1 MNADNNNKKV
11 DYKSDIL
18 LLEEAEEIARGR
30 KCTRDYAL
38 YIMFSQAMT
47 SGDKTKAE
55 ACMNVLEREVINSFV
70 DPVFKGSEVGKKR
83 KSKRKRKRSSRLK
96 L

>member
-11 DYKSDIL
+11 GYKSDIL

-47 SGDKTKAE
+47 SGDKTKAK
-55 ACMNVLEREVINSFV
+55 ACLNVLEREKSLTPLWIQCSRDQKKVRKEKEK
-70 DPVFKGSEVGKKR
+70 DRVG
-83 KSKRKRKRSSRLK
+83 
-96 L
+96 

>member
-1 MNADNNNKKV
+1 MNSDNNNKKV
-11 DYKSDIL
+11 DYKNDIL

-47 SGDKTKAE
+47 SGDKRKAE
-55 ACMNVLEREVINSFV
+55 TCMNVLEREVIKSLG
-70 DPVFKGSEVGKKR
+70 DPVFKESEEGK
-83 KSKRKRKRSSRLK
+83 KRKRKRK
-96 L
+96 

>member
-1 MNADNNNKKV
+1 MNSDNNNKKV
-11 DYKSDIL
+11 DYKNDIL

-47 SGDKTKAE
+47 SGDKRRAE
-55 ACMNVLEREVINSFV
+55 ACMNVLEREVIKSLG
-70 DPVFKGSEVGKKR
+70 DPVFKESEEGK
-83 KSKRKRKRSSRLK
+83 KRKRKRK
-96 L
+96 

>member
-18 LLEEAEEIARGR
+18 LLEEAEEIARDR

-70 DPVFKGSEVGKKR
+70 DPMFKGSEEGK
-83 KSKRKRKRSSRLK
+83 KRKRKRSSRLK

>member
-1 MNADNNNKKV
+1 MNSDNNNKKV
-11 DYKSDIL
+11 DYKNDIL

-47 SGDKTKAE
+47 SGDKRKAE
-55 ACMNVLEREVINSFV
+55 ACMNVLEREVIKSLG
-70 DPVFKGSEVGKKR
+70 DPVFKESEEGKKR
-83 KSKRKRKRSSRLK
+83 KRK
-96 L
+96 

>member
-1 MNADNNNKKV
+1 MNSDNNNKKV
-11 DYKSDIL
+11 DYKNDIL

-47 SGDKTKAE
+47 SGDKRKAE
-55 ACMNVLEREVINSFV
+55 ACMNVLEREVIKSLG
-70 DPVFKGSEVGKKR
+70 DPVFKESEEGK
-83 KSKRKRKRSSRLK
+83 KRKRKRK
-96 L
+96 

>member
-1 MNADNNNKKV
+1 MNLDNNNKKV
-11 DYKSDIL
+11 DYKNDIL

-47 SGDKTKAE
+47 SGDKRKAE
-55 ACMNVLEREVINSFV
+55 ACMNVLEREVIKSLG
-70 DPVFKGSEVGKKR
+70 DPVFKESEEGK
-83 KSKRKRKRSSRLK
+83 KRKRKRK
-96 L
+96 